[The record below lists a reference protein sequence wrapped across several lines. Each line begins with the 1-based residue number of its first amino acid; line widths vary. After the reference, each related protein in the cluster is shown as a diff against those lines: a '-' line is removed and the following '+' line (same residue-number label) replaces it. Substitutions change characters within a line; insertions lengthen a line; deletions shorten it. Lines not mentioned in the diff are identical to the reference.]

1 MKRLLVVALL
11 VAAAAASTAAAA
23 GAGGECR
30 SLPVCVRVAGPWV
43 LTGVH
48 EVEFELAC
56 PRKFVV
62 GGLDADISSRGIA
75 VDFRGT
81 LGAPVNPGIT
91 TSSSVVFLG
100 RLVSATNRTPSFRP
114 RIGCIPGGAGQRLP
128 TAVHAQPIAA
138 LRVTQLNV
146 LPGIQRFALRCPA
159 KQQLAGATHAIAF
172 YVPAPPSAQLAASVS
187 VQQTIR
193 TDRVYIT
200 VRGAPE
206 LRGVHAIVQV
216 DLVCG

>member
-1 MKRLLVVALL
+1 VKRLLVLALL
-11 VAAAAASTAAAA
+11 ACAAVAGTAAPA

-43 LTGVH
+43 LTGPH
-48 EVEFELAC
+48 EVQFELAC

-100 RLVSATNRTPSFRP
+100 RLVKTAARTPSFRP

-128 TAVHAQPIAA
+128 TAVRTLPIAA

-146 LPGIQRFALRCPA
+146 LPGVQRFALRCPA
-159 KQQLAGATHAIAF
+159 KQQLAGATHAVAF
-172 YVPAPPSAQLAASVS
+172 YVPAPPSAQLAASVG
-187 VQQTIR
+187 VEQTIR
-193 TDRVYIT
+193 GGRVYIT

-206 LRGVHAIVQV
+206 LHGVHAIVQV
-216 DLVCG
+216 DLVCA